1 MNATAI
7 VETLGKNGISVEQA
21 EVTSKVESFMKNFR
35 VDEKTASTAVLN
47 MYAKNAG
54 IEIKKSSSKT
64 RATVIELEK
73 MKEGT
78 WVDMTL
84 KIIKIFDQKKNN
96 IVQKGVAGDETG
108 SVIFTIWST
117 ANVPLIEEGQT
128 IDFRNVVCNPYNG
141 NPQISV
147 NKSSELAVSDKAIN
161 YVPEKK
167 EIVGIVTKVA
177 PGSGLIK
184 RCPVC
189 EASLYKGT
197 CKQHG
202 TVEGIY
208 DLRLI
213 LTIDDGRKESK
224 IVAGRELTEKIT
236 GITLDTALAMAA
248 DALDHSTVREAQT
261 NMFVGKY
268 ISTIVLDMKSTYLN
282 ACEITPMGE

>member
-7 VETLGKNGISVEQA
+7 VETLEKNGIAVEQA
-21 EVTSKVESFMKNFR
+21 EVESKVESFMKTFR

-64 RATVIELEK
+64 RATVIELES

-84 KIIKIFDQKKNN
+84 KVIKLFEQKKNN
-96 IVQKGVAGDETG
+96 ILQKGVAGDETG
-108 SVIFTIWST
+108 SVVFTVWTTSN
-117 ANVPLIEEGQT
+117 APLIEEGQT

-147 NKSSELAVSDKAIN
+147 NKSSELGVSEKVIN

-167 EIVGIVTKVA
+167 TITGIVTKIA

-184 RCPVC
+184 RCPEC
-189 EASLYKGT
+189 GASLYKGT

-202 TVEGIY
+202 TVDGVY
-208 DLRLI
+208 DLRLM
-213 LTIDDGRKESK
+213 LTIDDGRKSYN

-236 GITLDTALAMAA
+236 EMKLEDAICLAAE
-248 DALDHSTVREAQT
+248 ALDHSIVREAQT

-282 ACEITPMGE
+282 ACEITLMGE

>member
-7 VETLGKNGISVEQA
+7 VETLEKNGIAVEQA
-21 EVTSKVESFMKNFR
+21 EVESKVESFMKTFR

-64 RATVIELEK
+64 RATVIELES

-84 KIIKIFDQKKNN
+84 KVIKLFEQKKNN
-96 IVQKGVAGDETG
+96 ILQKGVAGDETG
-108 SVIFTIWST
+108 SVVFTVWTTSN
-117 ANVPLIEEGQT
+117 APLIEEGQT

-147 NKSSELAVSDKAIN
+147 NKSSELGVSEKVIN

-167 EIVGIVTKVA
+167 TITGIVTKIA

-184 RCPVC
+184 RCPEC
-189 EASLYKGT
+189 GASLYKGT

-202 TVEGIY
+202 TVDGVY
-208 DLRLI
+208 DLRLM
-213 LTIDDGRKESK
+213 LTIDDGRKSYN
-224 IVAGRELTEKIT
+224 IVAGRELTETLT
-236 GITLDTALAMAA
+236 GMTLDNALAMAA
-248 DALDHSTVREAQT
+248 DALDHSIVRESQT
-261 NMFVGKY
+261 NTFVGKY

-282 ACEITPMGE
+282 ACEITLMGE

>member
-7 VETLGKNGISVEQA
+7 VETLEKNGIAVEQA
-21 EVTSKVESFMKNFR
+21 EVESKVESFMKTFR

-64 RATVIELEK
+64 RATVIELES

-84 KIIKIFDQKKNN
+84 KVIKLFEQKKNN
-96 IVQKGVAGDETG
+96 ILQKGVAGDETG
-108 SVIFTIWST
+108 SVVFTVWTTSN
-117 ANVPLIEEGQT
+117 APLIEEGQT
-128 IDFRNVVCNPYNG
+128 IDFQNVVCNPYNG

-147 NKSSELAVSDKAIN
+147 NKSSELVVSEKVIN

-167 EIVGIVTKVA
+167 TITGIVTKIA

-184 RCPVC
+184 RCPEC
-189 EASLYKGT
+189 GASLYKGT

-202 TVEGIY
+202 TVDGVY
-208 DLRLI
+208 DLRLM
-213 LTIDDGRKESK
+213 LTIDDGRKSYN
-224 IVAGRELTEKIT
+224 IVAGRELTETLT
-236 GITLDTALAMAA
+236 GMTLDTALSMAA
-248 DALDHSTVREAQT
+248 DALDHSIVREAQT

-268 ISTIVLDMKSTYLN
+268 ISTMVLDMKSTYLN
-282 ACEITPMGE
+282 ACEITLMGE